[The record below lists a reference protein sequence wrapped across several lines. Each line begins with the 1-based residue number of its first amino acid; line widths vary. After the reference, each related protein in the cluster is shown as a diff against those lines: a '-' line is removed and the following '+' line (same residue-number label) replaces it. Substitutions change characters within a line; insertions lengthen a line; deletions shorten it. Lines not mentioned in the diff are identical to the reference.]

1 MAVTAIVVTYHTG
14 PRLKEC
20 LYALLADPQVESVV
34 IVDNGNPEAMT
45 HWIDQFCAKYD
56 TFHLIRSGENLGF
69 GTAVNRGVAA
79 AKTEH
84 VLIINPDAILRWNSV
99 QPMLKTAS
107 KALEPYIIGG
117 RIFDIKG
124 REERGARRKELTLF
138 RAMTRLIGWNTWTLE
153 HTPPPKS
160 AIEMPVVSGA
170 LFLMSTAGFAQIG
183 GFDEDYF
190 LHVEDIDLCRRAR
203 EAGGQVWYNPAA
215 AALHFGA
222 TSDAPSKTVARHKAD
237 SLARYFRKFANGPF
251 HRVIIEIALPF
262 IRIATVLKA
271 R

>member
-1 MAVTAIVVTYHTG
+1 VAVTAIIVTYHTG
-14 PRLKEC
+14 PRLKQC
-20 LYALLADPQVESVV
+20 LYALLSDPQIRAAI

-45 HWIDQFCAKYD
+45 RWLDQFCIKYD
-56 TFHLIRSGENLGF
+56 TFQLIRSRENLGF
-69 GTAVNRGVAA
+69 GTAVNRGFTA

-84 VLIINPDAILRWNSV
+84 VLVINPDAILRWNSV
-99 QPMLKTAS
+99 QPMLDTAS
-107 KALEPYIIGG
+107 TAREPYIIGG
-117 RIFDIKG
+117 RIFDMKG

-153 HTPPPKS
+153 HTPPPET
-160 AIEMPVVSGA
+160 AIQIPVISGA
-170 LFLMSTAGFAQIG
+170 LFLMSAAGFARLG

-203 EAGGQVWYNPAA
+203 EAGGEVWYNPTA

-222 TSDAPSKTVARHKAD
+222 TSNAPSKTVARHKAD
-237 SLARYFRKFANGPF
+237 SLTRYFRKFAKGPF
-251 HRVIIEIALPF
+251 HRVMIEIALPF
-262 IRIATVLKA
+262 IRVATVLKA

>member
-1 MAVTAIVVTYHTG
+1 MAVTAIIVTYHTG

-20 LYALLADPQVESVV
+20 LYALLADPQIETGIV
-34 IVDNGNPEAMT
+34 VDNGNPEAMT
-45 HWIDQFCAKYD
+45 CWIDQFCAKYD
-56 TFHLIRSGENLGF
+56 TFHLIRPGENLGF

-79 AKTEH
+79 ARTEH
-84 VLIINPDAILRWNSV
+84 VLIINPDAILRRESV
-99 QPMLKTAS
+99 QPLMQTAS
-107 KALEPYIIGG
+107 TALEPYIIGG
-117 RIFDIKG
+117 RIFDIRG

-138 RAMTRLIGWNTWTLE
+138 RAVTRSLGWNTWTLE
-153 HTPPPKS
+153 HTRPPKS
-160 AIEMPVVSGA
+160 AVEMPVISGA
-170 LFLMSTAGFAQIG
+170 LFLMSKAGFAQLG

-203 EAGGQVWYNPAA
+203 EAGGQVWYNPTA

-237 SLARYFRKFANGPF
+237 SLARYFRKFSNGPF
-251 HRVIIEIALPF
+251 HRMMIEIALPF
-262 IRIATVLKA
+262 IRIATIMKA